1 MMILSNFNNF
11 WKKRI
16 FSRTIMSATARRSWV
31 KKLYD
36 QTEYR
41 IYMCLTLHSIQNMY
55 CSFTK
60 YITLCS
66 LLYIH
71 YSI

>member
-36 QTEYR
+36 QTEYTVGF
-41 IYMCLTLHSIQNMY
+41 ICV
-55 CSFTK
+55 
-60 YITLCS
+60 
-66 LLYIH
+66 
-71 YSI
+71 